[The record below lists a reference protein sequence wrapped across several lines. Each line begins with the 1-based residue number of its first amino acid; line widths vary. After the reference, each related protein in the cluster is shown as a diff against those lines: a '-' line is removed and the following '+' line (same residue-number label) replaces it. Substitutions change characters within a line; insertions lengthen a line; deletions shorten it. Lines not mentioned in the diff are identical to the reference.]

1 MSNQTSFANL
11 LWKEVV
17 DVFMA
22 REKAGN
28 PMNHDEKVDIT
39 RKFIGN
45 FISGKYKAFGISS
58 LKKEHCFIGETFW
71 SAFLYEVKTD
81 MFVQGIVGTFDV
93 QAGREIYTNVI
104 VDISGSKKSELTQRG
119 RPANSSW
126 MLVAAHACR
135 IIHYHGYP
143 ERQIELVKLL
153 EEALDKDG
161 DQPIYSRESLVKLV
175 AEIYKQQPK

>member
-1 MSNQTSFANL
+1 MSDQTSFANL

-17 DVFMA
+17 DVFVA
-22 REKAGN
+22 REAAGN
-28 PMNHDEKVDIT
+28 PMTHDEKIDIT
-39 RKFIGN
+39 QKFIGK

-71 SAFLYEVKTD
+71 SAFLYEVKPD
-81 MFVQGIVGTFDV
+81 MLVQGIVGTFDV
-93 QAGREIYTNVI
+93 QAGHEVYRNII
-104 VDISGSKKSELTQRG
+104 VDIPGSKKKELTQRG

-135 IIHYHGYP
+135 IIHDNGYP
-143 ERQIELVKLL
+143 ERQIDLVRLL

-161 DQPIYSRESLVKLV
+161 DQPTYSRESLVKLV
-175 AEIYKQQPK
+175 AEIYRQQPI